1 MPAQIL
7 GNPGYVVGLNQAI
20 LGSAPSNT
28 VFKAQLD
35 QANASNARTF
45 AINYVNTLAD
55 TNAVLAAKVLTN
67 LGITNATLQ
76 TALEQAFAAF
86 QTARGAVVYR
96 LVELLQN
103 LEGDVTFGAAAATYN
118 NAVTSNYAYAA
129 DPNSLVARPT
139 ALNTVAL
146 TSNTDIVSGNI
157 INAAQV
163 FTPGGDDRVNSLQD
177 EDQITGTGTN
187 PTLNFTFGNPNDNG
201 AANITPQ
208 LTGVQTVNV
217 NFTANAGAVRLDLQD
232 ATGLTNAVNIG
243 RISDTSANV
252 QVDNLLASVPN
263 LSLSNS
269 NSGTATVGINFA
281 PGALAGAAD
290 TTTLTLSRVNVVG
303 LSVEDTDGVVG
314 ANTGAVGL
322 TDGFETINLVST
334 GAANTVGTFSAEDLK
349 TLNISGTQNLTIGTT
364 ANTTGAQGVEATRY
378 AGGLANVAG
387 SLTAINAAA
396 LTGALDIVINGEIV
410 AGLDGTS
417 GNPVNLTITGG
428 AGNDTI
434 RLAAGSNVQNGD
446 RIVGGAGTNTLQLLG
461 NNVVSTDG
469 TAANGPTVT
478 QVQNLDIRT
487 GHDNGVAAD
496 TVTVDAR
503 AIADL
508 ASVVIRNEGRNN
520 ANNSAAE
527 GMQID
532 LTNVNAATANG
543 LVLLHGT
550 SGNSTMANNLV
561 NVNSTLAGVTTGGI
575 TLRDA
580 PNGNLNFA
588 AAVRF
593 DSDGTAANATNTI
606 VNVNLRDEDTEANT
620 VFLTEFV
627 RHTGTVTLTGGRAG
641 DVFNLDTAGVGN
653 GGQYGYDVAGGAVA
667 LVTQQN
673 RVAVDQSNV
682 AGTQKIQATTINA
695 AAYTGNVVVRVTDPA
710 VAQSATGAQAI
721 TMGSGNDVVI
731 FDRVGNSTAGLSIT
745 DTVAGGTG
753 ADILAID
760 GDNALGVSIS
770 ASELQN
776 VTGFET
782 IQFIGNPARA
792 DNNGVNQV
800 NSYNLTLSNN
810 AILAN
815 AANKVLNIL
824 NDNGDAVGSNV
835 VNTIAANS
843 GVTID
848 ARTLSDGNAFNYNG
862 QETDN
867 GNVLTVNAVTA
878 AVTGAAPVL
887 AAGTN
892 VVATTMTAD
901 RFILADANINATMII
916 DGGAN
921 RTAGARLGHIANA
934 DILEV
939 RNAAVVTIGDLVN
952 ISNVGTLSFTNDTAS
967 VQTSVLQLDNAT
979 VERLVNN
986 TLTTVSTNA
995 TTIGNSF
1002 ELLTVT
1008 ATDSLAPGAF
1018 TQLNLDAS
1026 QVTQA
1031 ALRLNITG
1039 DGGADTIIGGGGD
1052 DSITGGGG
1060 ADSIVGGAGADTI
1073 LGGAGA
1079 DTITGGDGADS
1090 ITGGAGA
1097 DSIIL
1102 TETAA
1107 AIDVVVQNIGNS
1119 VALSASMFAAANMI
1133 ADGDTLTFGNGVD
1146 VVTGFQ
1152 AGGLA
1157 TGDRVDAVVNTAFV
1171 SLVNQDSANLADN
1184 TLFVTRG
1191 NFNAGTG
1198 VFTFAA
1204 AGNDTLVVQNNG
1216 GAQDVL
1222 TTNTTSLI
1230 LVGVTNLVAAD
1241 VF

>member
-208 LTGVQTVNV
+208 LAGVQTVNV

-303 LSVEDTDGVVG
+303 LSVEDTDGVIG
-314 ANTGAVGL
+314 ANVGAVGL

-364 ANTTGAQGVEATRY
+364 ANTVGAQGVEATRY

-487 GHDNGVAAD
+487 GHDNGVALD
-496 TVTVDAR
+496 TVNVDAR

-520 ANNSAAE
+520 ANNSASE
-527 GMQID
+527 PMVVN

-588 AAVRF
+588 AAVTF
-593 DSDGTAANATNTI
+593 DSDGTVGNATNTI
-606 VNVNLRDEDTEANT
+606 TNINLRDEDTEANT

-641 DVFNLDTAGVGN
+641 DVFSLDTAGVGN
-653 GGQYGYDVAGGAVA
+653 GGQYNYDVVGGAVA
-667 LVTQQN
+667 LATQPN
-673 RVAVDQSNV
+673 RVWVDQSLV
-682 AGTQKIQATTINA
+682 GGTQKIQATTINA
-695 AAYTGNVVVRVTDPA
+695 GAYTGNVVVRVTDPA

-731 FDRVGNSTAGLSIT
+731 FDTVNNGTAGLSIS

-760 GDNALGVSIS
+760 GNNAAGVTIS

-792 DNNGVNQV
+792 DNNGSGLV

-810 AILAN
+810 AIAAN

-824 NDNGDAVGSNV
+824 NDNGDTTAAAAS
-835 VNTIAANS
+835 TTAANS
-843 GVTID
+843 GLTID
-848 ARTLSDGNAFNYNG
+848 ARTLSDGNAINYNG
-862 QETDN
+862 QETDA
-867 GNVLTVNAVTA
+867 GQALTVNATTA
-878 AVTGAAPVL
+878 AVTLGAVP
-887 AAGTN
+887 AGQTVTTTN
-892 VVATTMTAD
+892 GNPGTFMTAD
-901 RFILADANINATMII
+901 RFVLADANINATMII

-921 RTAGARLGHIANA
+921 RTGGAVRAVDGAGRFGHNGNL
-934 DILEV
+934 DILEA
-939 RNAAVVTIGDLVN
+939 RNASVVTIGDLTN
-952 ISNVGTLSFTNDTAS
+952 ISNVSNLLFTNDTS
-967 VQTSVLQLDNAT
+967 ITQTSTLQLDNAT
-979 VERLVNN
+979 VDRLVNSSLAVVN
-986 TLTTVSTNA
+986 TNA
-995 TTIGNSF
+995 TTITNSF
-1002 ELLTVT
+1002 EVLNVT
-1008 ATDSLAPGAF
+1008 GQDSNTPNAF

-1026 QVTQA
+1026 QVTQG
-1031 ALRLNITG
+1031 ALRLNIVAG
-1039 DGGADTIIGGGGD
+1039 GGADTIIGGAGND
-1052 DSITGGGG
+1052 TIIGGGG
-1060 ADSIVGGAGADTI
+1060 ADVITLGAGNDVVRLSKGDGSAAINGVVGTFTGFDTYGDFTTGTDTINLNSASIVLNGVAAPAATVTNIASGAFNANGAI
-1073 LGGAGA
+1073 GVARINPGSA
-1079 DTITGGDGADS
+1079 
-1090 ITGGAGA
+1090 
-1097 DSIIL
+1097 
-1102 TETAA
+1102 TAA
-1107 AIDVVVQNIGNS
+1107 ALDNLANVIAAIGAIANETVGESAYFVVRNTANTQSGVYAWTAVTADNVISANELVLIG
-1119 VALSASMFAAANMI
+1119 VTTGTIAL
-1133 ADGDTLTFGNGVD
+1133 GD
-1146 VVTGFQ
+1146 
-1152 AGGLA
+1152 LA
-1157 TGDRVDAVVNTAFV
+1157 TF
-1171 SLVNQDSANLADN
+1171 
-1184 TLFVTRG
+1184 
-1191 NFNAGTG
+1191 
-1198 VFTFAA
+1198 
-1204 AGNDTLVVQNNG
+1204 
-1216 GAQDVL
+1216 
-1222 TTNTTSLI
+1222 
-1230 LVGVTNLVAAD
+1230 
-1241 VF
+1241 